1 MKRKMIVLML
11 VAVFVLPGLARAVTE
26 EDFKV
31 KTTQSLINLC
41 TAPAD
46 DPYRDKAI
54 HFCHGY
60 LVGAYDYHV
69 TENSGP
75 DGKMLFCLPDPPPT
89 RNAAINMFIEWTKA
103 HPQYM
108 GERAVDTEFRFLGE
122 TWPCK
127 K

>member
-1 MKRKMIVLML
+1 MKRKSIVLLL
-11 VAVFVLPGLARAVTE
+11 VAVFALPGLVGAVTE

-31 KTTQSLINLC
+31 KTTQNLINLC
-41 TAPAD
+41 TVSAE
-46 DPYRDKAI
+46 DPHRDKAI

-69 TENSGP
+69 TANSGP
-75 DGKMLFCLPDPPPT
+75 DGKMLFCMPDPPPT
-89 RNAAINMFIEWTKA
+89 RNAAINMFVEWAKA
-103 HPQYM
+103 RPQYM
-108 GERAVDTEFRFLGE
+108 GEKPVETEFRFLTE